1 MRVQQLQ
8 KELSLLTTRAQE
20 TQHRAAALEPE
31 AEEAGVVK
39 VTSTVDTA
47 ARVAKLRAATQA
59 LQVLG

>member
-8 KELSLLTTRAQE
+8 EELSLLTARAKE
-20 TQHRAAALEPE
+20 TQRRADALEPE

-39 VTSTVDTA
+39 VASTADTA
-47 ARVAKLRAATQA
+47 ARVAKLRAATQT